1 MLHCI
6 IIGAGLSG
14 LSLAWYLKRFS
25 KNAFK
30 ITILE
35 SENRA
40 GGKAWTD
47 RRDGFLIEKG
57 VNGVLDNK
65 PSTIELA
72 KELGLSLL
80 KSNDAS
86 RIRFVVRD
94 KRLVRLPD
102 SPGSFLKSEV
112 LSLSGKLRL
121 FCEPFIKKAPEGLD
135 ESLASFAKR
144 RLGEEAYNY
153 LIDPMASGIYA
164 GNPERL
170 SLKACFPRIYEL
182 EQKYGSLIKA
192 MISLQREAKK
202 KGERKKASA
211 GPGGVLTSFNSG
223 MEELVEAL
231 CDKLKEELFLN
242 QRVESIYRENGLWKV
257 VVNGSKV
264 YEGSHIVL
272 ALPAYRARY
281 IVKDLSKEL
290 CRLFSFFE
298 YPPIAVC
305 AFSFKREKVS
315 NLNGFGFLCPNIEKR
330 AILGSLWDSSVFQHR
345 APEGYHLLRC
355 LMGGM
360 RNRHILEK
368 SDHQLKE
375 LALAELKELIGIK
388 ADPELAICYRW
399 ERAIPQY
406 HIGYDK
412 VISQIKKELLKHSRL
427 YIRCNWIGGV
437 SLNDCVLNSKRLAQ
451 AISKE
456 QDLIRL

>member
-1 MLHCI
+1 MAHCI
-6 IIGAGLSG
+6 IVGAGLSG
-14 LSLAWYLKRFS
+14 LSLAWYLKKFS
-25 KNAFK
+25 KNS
-30 ITILE
+30 IEVTILE
-35 SENRA
+35 GENRA

-47 RRDGFLIEKG
+47 KKGGFLIEKG

-86 RIRFVVRD
+86 RVRFVVRD
-94 KRLVRLPD
+94 GRLIKLPD
-102 SPGSFLKSEV
+102 SPASFLKSDV
-112 LSLSGKLRL
+112 LSFSGKLRL
-121 FCEPFIKKAPEGLD
+121 FCEPFIKRHPEVLD

-192 MISLQREAKK
+192 MISLQREARR
-202 KGERKKASA
+202 KGEKKKASA

-231 CDKLKEELFLN
+231 CDKLKENLYLN
-242 QRVESIYRENGLWKV
+242 QEVQAIYYESGLWKV
-257 VVNGSKV
+257 ETGGSKP
-264 YEGSHIVL
+264 YEGTHVVL
-272 ALPAYRARY
+272 ALPAYKAKK
-281 IVKDLSKEL
+281 IMKDFSKRL
-290 CRLFSFFE
+290 AKLFSFFE

-305 AFSFKREKVS
+305 AFSFKKDQVRD
-315 NLNGFGFLCPNIEKR
+315 LNGFGFLCPNLEKR
-330 AILGSLWDSSVFQHR
+330 AILGCLWDSSVFRYR

-360 RNRHILEK
+360 RNRHVLEK
-368 SDHQLKE
+368 TDSQLLE
-375 LALAELKELIGIK
+375 LSLSELKSLIGIK
-388 ADPELAICYRW
+388 AEPELAKCYRW
-399 ERAIPQY
+399 KRAIPQY
-406 HIGYDK
+406 HIGYDNLLF
-412 VISQIKKELLKHSRL
+412 QIKEELLKHKGL

-437 SLNDCVLNSKRLAQ
+437 SLNDCVLNSKRLARF
-451 AISKE
+451 IVNGE
-456 QDLIRL
+456 NLIRF